1 MPATAIAE
9 PKESNR
15 RAANVTLP
23 VPLLQAARALKINV
37 SQACERGLVAEV
49 AKARTEQWLRDN
61 RAAMDAWNA
70 HVEEHGLPLA
80 QYRQF

>member
-1 MPATAIAE
+1 MLSSRVAVA
-9 PKESNR
+9 KESNR

-23 VPLLQAARALKINV
+23 GALLQAARALKINV
-37 SQACERGLVAEV
+37 SQACEKGLAEEV
-49 AKARTEQWLRDN
+49 AKMRTAQWLRDN

-80 QYRQF
+80 QFRQF

>member
-1 MPATAIAE
+1 MPAPAAVDA
-9 PKESNR
+9 KKANR

-23 VPLLQAARALKINV
+23 SSLLQAARVLKINV
-37 SQACERGLVAEV
+37 SQACERGLAAEV
-49 AKARTEQWLRDN
+49 AKARTEKWLRDN

-70 HVEEHGLPLA
+70 HVENNELPLA